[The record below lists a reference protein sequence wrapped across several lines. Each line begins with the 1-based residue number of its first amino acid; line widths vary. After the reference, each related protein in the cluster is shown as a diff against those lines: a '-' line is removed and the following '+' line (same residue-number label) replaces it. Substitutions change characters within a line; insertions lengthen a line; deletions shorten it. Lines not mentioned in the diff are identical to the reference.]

1 MNEQSEPGGDP
12 PPVSAV
18 QERIAE
24 AVTPLDHTET
34 LPVGAA
40 IGRPLAEPVTARRA
54 LPHYD
59 RVSTDGFAVRA
70 AATSDA
76 DPEQPVRLE
85 IAGRTE
91 ADPDRGTGGDDGAA
105 VPVDDGA
112 TVPVDASVAVPVD
125 DGAPLPDGADAVV
138 ASDAVED
145 GSPDRITVSNP
156 VAAGA
161 GVRAAGSDFEGGET
175 VLAAGRRLRPS
186 DPALCVAVGRTRV
199 EAVQRPTVGIVPTGE
214 RLVEGDPAP
223 GEVVETDGRTLSAL
237 VERWGGKVT
246 YRDAVDTDPHAL
258 RAAVERDLTRDFL
271 VTTGGTGRGSTDRI
285 DDVLGGLGDV
295 RVRNVALEPGGTA
308 GFAVVRERPVV
319 VLPGDPVGCLVAA
332 VTLLGPAVTRLAGRD
347 APSTPTTDGRLASDI
362 GSERGVRTVVPVAVG
377 RDGGDGETEAIDDS
391 AIEAGD
397 DDAIEATVD
406 PLATPATA
414 TQATVARADGWVG
427 IPASVDG
434 RAADETVT
442 VADWETQ
449 P

>member
-18 QERIAE
+18 QKRIAE
-24 AVTPLDHTET
+24 AVKPLDHTET
-34 LPVGAA
+34 LPVGTA
-40 IGRPLAEPVTARRA
+40 IGRPLAEPITARRA

-76 DPEQPVRLE
+76 DPERPVRLE
-85 IAGRTE
+85 IVGRTE

-105 VPVDDGA
+105 VPVDA
-112 TVPVDASVAVPVD
+112 
-125 DGAPLPDGADAVV
+125 GAPLPDGADAVV
-138 ASDAVED
+138 TSEAVED
-145 GSPDRITVSNP
+145 ASPDRIAVPNP
-156 VAAGA
+156 VASGA
-161 GVRAAGSDFEGGET
+161 GVRAAGSDFERGET

-186 DPALCVAVGRTRV
+186 DPALCAAVGRTRV

-214 RLVEGDPAP
+214 RLVEGDPEP

-258 RAAVERDLTRDFL
+258 RAAIERDLTRDLL

-285 DDVLGGLGDV
+285 DDVLGDLGDV